1 MPAASAKSQKLFF
14 EILQNKVED
23 FGPTFSY
30 CQQKQPPEVFYK
42 KDVLK
47 NFAKH
52 LLYLICLSILFEVFS
67 GVFLRILQNFYK
79 DLFYRIPLG
88 D

>member
-23 FGPTFSY
+23 SGLTFSY
-30 CQQKQPPEVFYK
+30 CQQKQPPEVLYK

-52 LLYLICLSILFEVFS
+52 LL
-67 GVFLRILQNFYK
+67 Q
-79 DLFYRIPLG
+79 RIPRQ
-88 D
+88 

>member
-23 FGPTFSY
+23 SGLTFSY

-52 LLYLICLSILFEVFS
+52 LL
-67 GVFLRILQNFYK
+67 Q
-79 DLFYRIPLG
+79 RIPRQ
-88 D
+88 